1 MGPFSLFCCQ
11 RESLTARSSG
21 CWTQKDV
28 IHALR
33 ASFDGFILAHLL
45 GFAKG
50 FEFWRTSRMGVW
62 HAWHSTPLPYG
73 TLSKLRLGALR
84 NSFGA
89 RATDFLATRH
99 TNYKCM
105 EVFSNP

>member
-1 MGPFSLFCCQ
+1 MGPFLLPEGIFDCAVIRMLDS
-11 RESLTARSSG
+11 
-21 CWTQKDV
+21 KDV

-50 FEFWRTSRMGVW
+50 FEFGRTSRMGVW

-73 TLSKLRLGALR
+73 PLSKLRLGALR